1 MSQSCSK
8 VVVFTM
14 ANYVIVIISKGIMKL
29 SRKIAAISLI
39 TFIVV
44 IVGVC
49 AMPAQ
54 LANGTIPNILTRR
67 QESQEIDKCETGA
80 CTDPADV

>member
-1 MSQSCSK
+1 MYAIVETLSKSCPK
-8 VVVFTM
+8 HVAFTI
-14 ANYVIVIISKGIMKL
+14 ANCGIVIISEGIMKL

-54 LANGTIPNILTRR
+54 LANRTIPNI
-67 QESQEIDKCETGA
+67 K
-80 CTDPADV
+80 

>member
-1 MSQSCSK
+1 
-8 VVVFTM
+8 
-14 ANYVIVIISKGIMKL
+14 MKL

-67 QESQEIDKCETGA
+67 QESQDADKCETGA

>member
-1 MSQSCSK
+1 
-8 VVVFTM
+8 
-14 ANYVIVIISKGIMKL
+14 MKL

-54 LANGTIPNILTRR
+54 LANRTIPNYILTRR
-67 QESQEIDKCETGA
+67 QESQETDKGETGA

>member
-1 MSQSCSK
+1 MSQMCPKRVSFAIK
-8 VVVFTM
+8 
-14 ANYVIVIISKGIMKL
+14 NYGIVIVSKGIMKL

-54 LANGTIPNILTRR
+54 LANRTIPNI
-67 QESQEIDKCETGA
+67 K
-80 CTDPADV
+80 